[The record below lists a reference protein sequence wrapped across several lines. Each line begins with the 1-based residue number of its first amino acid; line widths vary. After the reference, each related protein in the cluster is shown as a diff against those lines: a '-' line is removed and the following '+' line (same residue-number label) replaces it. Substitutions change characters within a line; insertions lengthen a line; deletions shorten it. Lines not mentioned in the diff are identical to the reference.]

1 MKIKTKKQLNLPQ
14 FLEWAWDNP
23 KSSRNKR
30 FVSENKEFPYVNQ
43 YVIFNEVGYAEIE
56 NSYCYGR
63 NDLFTVEVEEEITE
77 DTVFETLIEIY
88 KNAEN
93 LMFSTVHRNVS
104 INNVKT
110 NEYLITSGF
119 YILNDDLTMTL
130 IWRDGKLV
138 E

>member
-14 FLEWAWDNP
+14 LIEWAWDNP
-23 KSSRNKR
+23 EQSKHKILVANGKYLFDSV
-30 FVSENKEFPYVNQ
+30 VSFNNDKNGVRLNGT
-43 YVIFNEVGYAEIE
+43 VI
-56 NSYCYGR
+56 ST
-63 NDLFTVEVEEEITE
+63 DTFTVEVEEEITE

-88 KNAEN
+88 KNREN